1 MNSHS
6 IVPPKEI
13 FNKKLYAFLYSYF
26 KSIFIIDLDNRKK
39 KNEKIEEYIKKI
51 KEIYKIELKREY
63 SKENF
68 ENIIKFVKT
77 QNIIYGG
84 EILENILLKLF
95 CSVMNVPPYETTN
108 KYIYYNFQNIIGLKN
123 NEKPNEKQ
131 LKEIKS
137 IQNFINYDKI
147 YPSEL
152 KNNEIFFQTNK
163 NIQTDFEY
171 FLTLIYQLKIDSIK
185 INNRSNKKKFNDITH
200 TLYNYSI
207 KNSDKEENNISNNS
221 IIQFEKNINLMR
233 MNIKNKI
240 IPVKVKNENN
250 NKKKTNESI
259 SIISYFFFT
268 LFTNYQTINS
278 RLMKYTENDQK
289 NNEFAVVPYEYNIN
303 GGLMKGEYAILI
315 SSPMRQD
322 DRITKIS
329 MTENDM
335 RELGM
340 LELGKTIVFNK
351 KVKTIN
357 YSKNR
362 LYSYFFDYFINGAK
376 LFENN
381 NVEEIN
387 FYNNFIKDD
396 VEDYLCDILNKFGNL
411 KSINLSTN
419 KLCSGISKFLSH
431 LKLLYRQKRTK
442 IEKLNL
448 NNCSLD
454 KSSIYE
460 LSELLKS
467 KDCILKCLYLN
478 LNNINND
485 LVEPLL
491 KSIKKNKYLKE
502 LYLGRNYIGNNSTN
516 NICKIISKPINSLE
530 SLYLYLNEIKNQDNL
545 LRIIARTKVVYA
557 KEEDKQNIIIDF
569 DENSILKNLDLSK
582 NNINMKNRKQIMLF
596 SNLIN
601 DTNLSCLD
609 YSLILDTPESQEKH
623 KRNNSQVLKDEF
635 QLLVNDINEIK
646 NQRNDIFNFID
657 EVNINKN
664 RYNNIFEK
672 YIEKEEINDL
682 LVQTIG
688 DKNLFTVCE
697 EEVENLISYE
707 LLDILGSTEKDL
719 NDDNNYNII
728 TNIIKYNILYKVN
741 GGLIHKWFKGIN
753 KCLIIV

>member
-1 MNSHS
+1 MKLLKMANEALRVLAVAYKDIERREESVNDL
-6 IVPPKEI
+6 IFVGLIGMIDPPKKGVKEAVKTCKKAGIKTVMITGDHIATATAIAKEIGILNSEEEAITGKELDKISDVNLKRDIKKYSVFARVSPEHKVRIVKAWQRTGAVVAMTGDGVNDSPALKNADIGIAMGKSGTDVAKNAADMILVDDNFVTIVEAVKQGRNI
-13 FNKKLYAFLYSYF
+13 FNNIKKAIHFLLATNIGEFDSPLLAIQLLWINLVTDSF
-26 KSIFIIDLDNRKK
+26 PAIALGLEKEENGIMERKPRNSKKSIFSEGLWYRIVTEGIMIGSL
-39 KNEKIEEYIKKI
+39 
-51 KEIYKIELKREY
+51 
-63 SKENF
+63 
-68 ENIIKFVKT
+68 T
-77 QNIIYGG
+77 
-84 EILENILLKLF
+84 LF
-95 CSVMNVPPYETTN
+95 AFSLGN
-108 KYIYYNFQNIIGLKN
+108 KYYGVEVGRTMAFV
-123 NEKPNEKQ
+123 
-131 LKEIKS
+131 S
-137 IQNFINYDKI
+137 
-147 YPSEL
+147 
-152 KNNEIFFQTNK
+152 
-163 NIQTDFEY
+163 
-171 FLTLIYQLKIDSIK
+171 
-185 INNRSNKKKFNDITH
+185 
-200 TLYNYSI
+200 
-207 KNSDKEENNISNNS
+207 
-221 IIQFEKNINLMR
+221 
-233 MNIKNKI
+233 
-240 IPVKVKNENN
+240 
-250 NKKKTNESI
+250 
-259 SIISYFFFT
+259 
-268 LFTNYQTINS
+268 
-278 RLMKYTENDQK
+278 
-289 NNEFAVVPYEYNIN
+289 
-303 GGLMKGEYAILI
+303 
-315 SSPMRQD
+315 
-322 DRITKIS
+322 
-329 MTENDM
+329 
-335 RELGM
+335 LGM

-362 LYSYFFDYFINGAK
+362 LYSYFFEYFINGSK

-396 VEDYLCDILNKFGNL
+396 VEDYLCDILNKFRNL

-467 KDCILKCLYLN
+467 KNCILKCLYLN

-485 LVEPLL
+485 HVEPLL

-516 NICKIISKPINSLE
+516 NICKIISKPLNSLE
-530 SLYLYLNEIKNQDNL
+530 SLYIYLNEIKNQDNL

-557 KEEDKQNIIIDF
+557 KEEDKQNIIIDY

-582 NNINMKNRKQIMLF
+582 NNIDMKNRKQIMLF
-596 SNLIN
+596 KNLIN
-601 DTNLSCLD
+601 DTYLSCLD
-609 YSLILDTPESQEKH
+609 YSLILDTPESHEKH
-623 KRNNSQVLKDEF
+623 KRNNSQMLKDEV
-635 QLLVNDINEIK
+635 QLLINDINEIK
-646 NQRNDIFNFID
+646 NQRNDLFNFID

-664 RYNNIFEK
+664 RYNDMFEK
-672 YIEKEEINDL
+672 FIENEEINDI

-753 KCLIIV
+753 KCLVIV